1 MFTHFPFRPLVI
13 VSVFLELR
21 LYNMIQY
28 CLFLKHAPLAAV
40 GFFKPY
46 SKQSEIARRT
56 LTGVKPIAIPLF
68 EQITDFEK
76 YFIKLRSLKK
86 ANMESTY
93 CKSAK
98 KSFI

>member
-21 LYNMIQY
+21 LYNIIQY

-40 GFFKPY
+40 GFLKLY
-46 SKQSEIARRT
+46 SKQSETTRRT
-56 LTGVKPIAIPLF
+56 LTGVKQISIPSF

-76 YFIKLRSLKK
+76 DVIKLRPLKK
-86 ANMESTY
+86 ANREST
-93 CKSAK
+93 
-98 KSFI
+98 